1 MTVGNPATRDL
12 MQKNLKKKEL
22 ESLLEFNEQE
32 IPVGE
37 QSREK
42 NMLKSVP
49 NP

>member
-1 MTVGNPATRDL
+1 

-37 QSREK
+37 FFLAFHLSLFFQSLSLSLEK
-42 NMLKSVP
+42 T
-49 NP
+49 